1 MITYLGLPLYDLYSS
16 SEDEVMTTI
25 SLVDEPAVESDF
37 MCFKKDF
44 KFTVNELE
52 HKITGCAIWAEK
64 PIYRIIDNTECY
76 VRFSKQYIEELVEK
90 YSRDGY
96 WNQVNLQHDEN
107 NYVDGVTMVGFFIK
121 DTAKGI
127 DPKGFEEITDGSL
140 FVTFKVTDDKLWD
153 EIYNGDKLNGFS
165 IEVTSSLKPAVEEVE
180 DEFDWLEDLYNS
192 CFVSERDVRSYID
205 DRKQLEIT
213 TDGKTFKGQI
223 YSVGKDGGI
232 RSAIIQNNDT
242 MSWKVIPLD
251 NIEKIKQTDLEIAA
265 WQTDQPEF
273 KNIIENDD
281 ITVEKTISAPVTTVS
296 EAIQQNKIMMLQY
309 FDNENSD
316 SRGYRQVLI
325 CHRGYTKRG
334 NEMFIAYQ
342 YYGASHS
349 DESGMGIWRTFL
361 TKRVVN
367 LVEAPNMEPVYE
379 APIGFNST
387 PSDDCG
393 TIIETAVFA
402 L

>member
-265 WQTDQPEF
+265 WQTEQPEF

-281 ITVEKTISAPVTTVS
+281 ITVEKTISAPVDTIDY
-296 EAIQQNKIMMLQY
+296 AI
-309 FDNENSD
+309 DNNAVCMIRYYDGENSD
-316 SRGYRQVLI
+316 GRGYRQGVI
-325 CHRGYTKRG
+325 GAYGYTRKG
-334 NEMFIAYQ
+334 NECIRFYQ
-342 YYGASHS
+342 MYGSSHS
-349 DESGMGIWRTFL
+349 EPSGAGIWRLLL
-361 TKRVVN
+361 TKRITDFHI
-367 LVEAPNMEPVYE
+367 VENMEPVIE
-379 APIGFNST
+379 APMGFNPT
-387 PSDDCG
+387 GDDG
-393 TIIETAVFA
+393 MDTVIKIAEFI
-402 L
+402 